1 MQLYV
6 HPRLREGIGREVAN
20 RDVGENL
27 FQHAVGIP
35 AHTQYRM
42 DDLAD
47 RRIESAQQCGD
58 GLDEQRHV
66 VGDDLQCG
74 PDAGAVGRTVDAGD
88 RFTRQAPR
96 REQHVLRT
104 IASAC
109 RSRTLSGSPADV

>member
-1 MQLYV
+1 
-6 HPRLREGIGREVAN
+6 
-20 RDVGENL
+20 
-27 FQHAVGIP
+27 
-35 AHTQYRM
+35 M

-96 REQHVLRT
+96 REQHVLPDDRVGMPVEDAVGFAGGRVT
-104 IASAC
+104 EIHRPQVRQAGPHV
-109 RSRTLSGSPADV
+109 RGQRQ